1 MASLFKSVALT
12 ALGAAA
18 LYYLDPQAGTRR
30 RARALGRLG
39 ALSRNARGI
48 AAQGRGLVEDTS
60 GMAPSDT
67 AQADRNR
74 ALRDRIYAEV
84 GRLVSR
90 AEGIE
95 VVVHEGNVSLR
106 GEVSE
111 AERETLLSTVLAL
124 PGVLR
129 IYNRLKVREEEPS
142 TLAELAVSGGLAAAE
157 DGAAPRPAGPPSI
170 L

>member
-18 LYYLDPQAGTRR
+18 MYYLDPQAGPQR

-48 AAQGRGLVEDTS
+48 AAQGQGLGEDAS
-60 GMAPSDT
+60 GMASSDM

-74 ALRDRIYAEV
+74 ALRDRIYGEV

-129 IYNRLKVREEEPS
+129 IDNRLKVREEEPS